1 MPYAFVVSFPL
12 RFHLLNLFE
21 KRCTVWRIVLTP
33 DLNILWITF
42 MWGAELNPEKKR
54 DQNCKICFV
63 RRPQTHNHITNRC
76 MFHFITRCM
85 NRRIALWG
93 VSKGLKP
100 PCRKP
105 PHFTCSSNESPQI
118 GIWVFK
124 VETTIICLIPNCHN
138 FPLINFVT

>member
-42 MWGAELNPEKKR
+42 MWGAEQLLNPEKKR

-100 PCRKP
+100 LVGSLLISPVHQMSLHRLESE
-105 PHFTCSSNESPQI
+105 SSKLKLLLFAWYLI
-118 GIWVFK
+118 A
-124 VETTIICLIPNCHN
+124 TIFL
-138 FPLINFVT
+138 